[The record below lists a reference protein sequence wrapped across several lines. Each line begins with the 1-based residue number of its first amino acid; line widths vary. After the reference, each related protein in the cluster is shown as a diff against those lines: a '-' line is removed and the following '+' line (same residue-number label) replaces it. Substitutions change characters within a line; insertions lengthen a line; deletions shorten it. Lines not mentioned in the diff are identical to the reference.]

1 MVKIPVAILG
11 ATGAVGQRL
20 ALILAEHPWFEP
32 VYLGASE
39 RSEGRPYGDAARWI
53 LPDELPARLA
63 GLRVGSV
70 YPEGAR
76 EAGLAGGAF
85 PRLAFSAL
93 DAAAAAPAEEA
104 WAQAG
109 VLVVSNA
116 SVNRMRTDVPL
127 VIPEINPGHLSL
139 LAQQSYPRGGGI
151 VTNPNCSTIG
161 LAMALKPL
169 HDSFGIE
176 ACSVTTLQ
184 AASGAGYP
192 GVPSLDILDNAI
204 PFIGGEEA
212 KLESEPAKILGSYQ
226 GDDKGGSIR
235 EAGLS
240 ISAACHRVAVRD
252 GHLEAVAL
260 RCARVVSRDEILAA
274 WAAFDGGLG
283 ALGLPWA
290 PLRPLV
296 YIEAEDR
303 PQPRLDRERER
314 GMAVSL
320 GRLRPCPVLGW
331 KFELLSHNTLRG
343 AAGGTVLLAE
353 LCAARGIVA

>member
-1 MVKIPVAILG
+1 MARIPVAIVG

-20 ALILAEHPWFEP
+20 SLILAEHPWFEP

-39 RSEGRPYGDAARWI
+39 RSQGRPYAEAARWM
-53 LPDELPARLA
+53 LPEGLPAALA
-63 GLRVGSV
+63 GRRVGSIF
-70 YPEGAR
+70 PEGAR
-76 EAGLAGGAF
+76 EAGLSGSAF
-85 PRLAFSAL
+85 PRIAFSAL
-93 DAAAAAPAEEA
+93 DASAAGEAEEA

-109 VLVVSNA
+109 ALVVSNA
-116 SVNRMRTDVPL
+116 SVNRMRPDVPL
-127 VIPEINPGHLSL
+127 VIPEINPGHLAL
-139 LAQQSYPRGGGI
+139 LSRQAYPSGGGI

-176 ACSVTTLQ
+176 ACGVTTLQ
-184 AASGAGYP
+184 AVSGAGYP

-226 GDDKGGSIR
+226 GGEEGGFIR
-235 EAGLS
+235 EATMS
-240 ISAACHRVAVRD
+240 VSAACHRVAVRD
-252 GHLEAVAL
+252 GHLAAVAL
-260 RCARVVSRDEILAA
+260 RFARKASRDDILSA
-274 WAAFDGGLG
+274 WAGFDGGLAG
-283 ALGLPWA
+283 LGLPWA
-290 PLRPLV
+290 PQRPLV
-296 YIEAEDR
+296 YLDAEDR